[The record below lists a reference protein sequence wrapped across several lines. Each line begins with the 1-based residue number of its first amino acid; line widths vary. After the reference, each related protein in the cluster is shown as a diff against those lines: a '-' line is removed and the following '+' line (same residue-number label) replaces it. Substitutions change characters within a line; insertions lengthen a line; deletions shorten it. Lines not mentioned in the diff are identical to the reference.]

1 MKRILT
7 FEGYDQIL
15 DRVRGIV
22 ERHAT
27 SPEQYDTLIQQ
38 IDALESDIENMLEG
52 RNNYLE
58 D

>member
-15 DRVRGIV
+15 DRVRGII

-52 RNNYLE
+52 RNKYSE

>member
-7 FEGYDQIL
+7 YEGYDQIL
-15 DRVRGIV
+15 DRVRGII

-38 IDALESDIENMLEG
+38 INALESDIENMLEG
-52 RNNYLE
+52 RNNYSE

>member
-15 DRVRGIV
+15 DRVRGII

>member
-15 DRVRGIV
+15 DRVRGII

-38 IDALESDIENMLEG
+38 IDALESYIENMLEG
-52 RNNYLE
+52 RNNYSE

>member
-15 DRVRGIV
+15 DRVRGII

-52 RNNYLE
+52 RNNYSE

>member
-7 FEGYDQIL
+7 YEGYDQIL
-15 DRVRGIV
+15 DRVRGII

-52 RNNYLE
+52 RNNYSE

>member
-15 DRVRGIV
+15 DRVRGII

-38 IDALESDIENMLEG
+38 INALESDIENMLEG
-52 RNNYLE
+52 RNNYSE